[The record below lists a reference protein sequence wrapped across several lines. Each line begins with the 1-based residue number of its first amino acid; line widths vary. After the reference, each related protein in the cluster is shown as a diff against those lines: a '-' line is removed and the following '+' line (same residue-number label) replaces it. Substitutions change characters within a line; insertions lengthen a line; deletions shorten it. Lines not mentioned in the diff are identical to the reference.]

1 MSSGQ
6 TFDKKMKRFIPLI
19 LTVSAVFIPMM
30 FTHSCANTTEA
41 PTGGAKDT
49 IPPYII
55 DIRPLP
61 GAVGVPVQGAK
72 FVFCFNEFVT
82 IKQATNIFLS
92 PPQQKPPKARL
103 RGKNLIVSFEDP
115 LLENTTYTIN
125 FTDAIADANEGNM
138 FAGYTY
144 VFSTGER
151 IDSMMITGTVQ
162 DCNTLYPVK
171 GATVLLH
178 TDLSDSAVYKTRPY
192 AAVKTDDWGFFAL
205 PFIKDTLYRLYA
217 IKDSDNDNMFNP
229 ETETVA
235 FVDSVIRPVL
245 TASDTVREIL
255 RYDMKDTVA
264 CLARRSEYE
273 LNLFREKPSKQY
285 IVNKER
291 TAERAAYITFMAPDA
306 VIDSITIGDYKQS
319 QIVSQFNLTR
329 DSLELWINSRRAA
342 PDTMKIAVT
351 YLKTDSLGV
360 LVPATEQ
367 IKLAMRNDRRTYSK
381 RPRKNLKQEDT
392 TCVLNLTADSKT
404 VEQKGFEMLFR
415 YPIIRESFD
424 SIRFTA
430 ITPRQTEQKMN
441 FSVERDS
448 LNLRRYIL
456 TPKEKLQRGYEYIL
470 KVPHRAFRDI
480 NGFWSDSLE
489 VKCRLPDD
497 DKLSTLETVMSGVD
511 RKYIVDLL
519 SEKRDKVLRS
529 YIIDSD
535 ATLMFPYLSEGSY
548 CIRIT
553 EDRNRNSI
561 VDSGSILEHRQ
572 PEKVKFYEV
581 DGGKFI
587 RIPAGAEVSQKINLS
602 EIFK

>member
-1 MSSGQ
+1 M
-6 TFDKKMKRFIPLI
+6 KKFLPLI
-19 LTVSAVFIPMM
+19 LTLAVIFIPMM
-30 FTHSCANTTEA
+30 FTHSCANTTQA
-41 PTGGAKDT
+41 PSGGDKDT

-61 GAVGVPVQGAK
+61 GAVGVPVNGAK
-72 FVFCFNEFVT
+72 FVFRFNEFVT

-92 PPQQKPPKARL
+92 PPQQKPPKAKL
-103 RGKNLIVSFEDP
+103 RGKNLVVSFEEP
-115 LLENTTYTIN
+115 LQESTTYTLS

-144 VFSTGER
+144 VFSTGDS
-151 IDSMMITGTVQ
+151 IDSMMVTGTVQ
-162 DCNTLYPVK
+162 DCNTLAPVK

-217 IKDSDNDNMFNP
+217 IKDSDNDNIFNP

-264 CLARRSEYE
+264 CLARRSQYE
-273 LNLFREKPSKQY
+273 LNLFRERPSKQY

-306 VIDSITIGDYKQS
+306 VIDSITIDGYRQS
-319 QIVSQFNLTR
+319 QIVSQFNIMR

-342 PDTMKIAVT
+342 PDTMKIGVT

-360 LVPATEQ
+360 LAPATEK
-367 IKLAMRNDRRTYSK
+367 IKLTLANDKKTYSK
-381 RPRKNLKQEDT
+381 RPRKNIKQEDT
-392 TCVLNLTADSKT
+392 TCVFSLTADPKT
-404 VEQKGFEMLFR
+404 VEQNGFEMLFR

-456 TPKEKLQRGYEYIL
+456 TPKEKLMQGYEYIM
-470 KVPHRAFRDI
+470 KVPHKAFRDI

-489 VKCRLPDD
+489 VKCSLPDD
-497 DKLSTLETVMSGVD
+497 DKLSTLEAQMSGVD

-519 SEKRDKVLRS
+519 NEKRDKVLRS

-535 ATLMFPYLSEGSY
+535 TTLLFPYLSEGGY

-553 EDRNRNSI
+553 EDSNRNSI

-587 RIPAGAEVSQKINLS
+587 KIPAGAEVTQKINLS
-602 EIFK
+602 EIFR